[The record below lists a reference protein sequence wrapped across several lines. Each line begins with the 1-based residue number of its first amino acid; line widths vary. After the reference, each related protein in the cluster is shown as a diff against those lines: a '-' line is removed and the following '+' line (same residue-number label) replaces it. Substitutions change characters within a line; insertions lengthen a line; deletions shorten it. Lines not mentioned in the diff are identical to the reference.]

1 MQIVSN
7 RAEQRPGA
15 VAPLVALLIV
25 FLLGMVAFGVD
36 IGWMV
41 LTKSELKNA
50 ADSAALAGVKSLMD
64 GYVQYNMPNQTS
76 AQQAATLATATTN
89 ASNQAVAYAAYHTAG
104 GVSNLV
110 LNTSDIQFGFTDASG
125 NYTSPYSGFPNTIKV
140 TLRRDST
147 ANGSLNLFFAPV
159 LGMNDTNLTA
169 SAAATMY
176 GGTFNNFQTNVVGA
190 PKILPLTY
198 DVNAWNTFMTTGLD
212 PDGNASTSG
221 GYPAIQV
228 YPSIKSP
235 GNFGLISLDGAHA
248 GESFSSAWVT
258 NGLAQSDI
266 NGLTNN
272 GLIPLSSRAN
282 AWNWI
287 GETGMKSSLV
297 ATIESE
303 AGTSFLMPLFTPFNA
318 GVPLPSDYSAGTGV
332 GKNYYFNPVE
342 WVGVTIVPAPS
353 GGVMVQPGPYLDPN
367 VVFSGGGPVPV
378 GTSGSTITVFAS
390 PKLTQ

>member
-1 MQIVSN
+1 
-7 RAEQRPGA
+7 
-15 VAPLVALLIV
+15 VALLTV

-36 IGWMV
+36 VGWMV
-41 LTKSELKNA
+41 LTQSELKNA
-50 ADSAALAGVKSLMD
+50 ADAAALAGVKSLMD
-64 GYVQYNMPNQTS
+64 GYVKYNMPNQTS
-76 AQQAATLATATTN
+76 AQQAATLAAATTN
-89 ASNQAVAYAAYHTAG
+89 ASNQAVSFAGYHTAG

-159 LGMNDTNLTA
+159 LGMNNTDLTA

-176 GGTFNNFQTNVVGA
+176 GGTFNGFQTTITGH
-190 PKILPLTY
+190 PKVLPLTY
-198 DVNAWNTFMTTGLD
+198 DVNAWNTFMSTGLD
-212 PDGNASTSG
+212 PDGNANTSG

-235 GNFGLISLDGAHA
+235 GNFGLISLDAAHA
-248 GESFSSAWVT
+248 GESYSSSWVT

-266 NGLTNN
+266 NGLISNN
-272 GLIPLSSRAN
+272 LIPLSARAN

-287 GETGMKSSLV
+287 GETGMKSSLE
-297 ATIESE
+297 ATIEAQ
-303 AGTSFLMPLFTPFNA
+303 AGTSFMMPLFTPLNA
-318 GVPLPSDYSAGTGV
+318 GVPLPSDYSAGTGE
-332 GKNYYFNPVE
+332 GKSYYFNPVQ
-342 WVGVTIVPAPS
+342 WVGVTIVADPS
-353 GGVMVQPGPYLDPN
+353 GGVMVQPGPYLNPN
-367 VVFSGGGPVPV
+367 VIFTGGGPVPV
-378 GTSGSTITVFAS
+378 GTTGSTITVFAA